1 MRGGLYSRSD
11 TRTYTAAKSRAD
23 GYSVG
28 AYGTLYTGSSPDDG
42 FYVDTWLLFGRY
54 DNKIWGDGI
63 EGFKYKSHGWVWS
76 IESGYTIPLGK
87 TGTKDFNEISWTLQP
102 QAQLTWDGVKA
113 NDVTDNTA
121 TKYKQLGKDNV
132 AIRLGARLHANH
144 MNKGLGFIEANW
156 IHNTKKAGV
165 QMGNGKVYMN
175 GGRNLGEFRMGLEGH
190 LSRNTLGWASV
201 GVQAG
206 KSGYHNETAQIG
218 IKYMF

>member
-1 MRGGLYSRSD
+1 MDS
-11 TRTYTAAKSRAD
+11 
-23 GYSVG
+23 
-28 AYGTLYTGSSPDDG
+28 
-42 FYVDTWLLFGRY
+42 
-54 DNKIWGDGI
+54 
-63 EGFKYKSHGWVWS
+63 
-76 IESGYTIPLGK
+76 
-87 TGTKDFNEISWTLQP
+87 
-102 QAQLTWDGVKA
+102 
-113 NDVTDNTA
+113 TA

-132 AIRLGARLHANH
+132 AIRLSARLHTNH

-218 IKYMF
+218 IKYMS